1 MTDAPQSAA
10 RARNERLTRVGPG
23 TPMGKYMRCFWHP
36 VACSAELKKD
46 AEVPAIPVTLLGEKL
61 ALFRSPDGSLGLVQE
76 RCPHR
81 GASLAYGMAENDG
94 IRCPYHAWKFTKEGQ
109 CVETPNA
116 APGNRIC
123 ERIRIK
129 AYPVQ
134 EMGGL
139 IWAYLGARPAPLLPR
154 WEHVVR
160 DDFDQDIGISRMPCN
175 WLQVAEN
182 TMDPLHIEYLHMMYT
197 NYVRARKGLSTVPLR
212 KHKELGFDVFEH
224 GIVKRRLWEG
234 DSADSPEW
242 VTGHPQ
248 IFPGTAMVAYP
259 EGWVQFQIR
268 VPVDDVNTNLY
279 WLNCRPLQK
288 GAKKQDVAPI
298 WDNPWANEEG
308 RYIPDQLNAQDM
320 MVMISQGEITDHT
333 AENLVEGDRGVV
345 LYRRT
350 LLAEIEKVERGED
363 PLGVIRDPA
372 HNTPWIKLPIEE
384 HVSFGFNGV
393 QASAAYDFPDKEQA
407 QEMAPAK

>member
-1 MTDAPQSAA
+1 MTDAAPNAA
-10 RARNERLTRVGPG
+10 LRARNERLTRVGPG

-81 GASLAYGMAENDG
+81 GASLAYGMVDGDG
-94 IRCPYHAWKFTKEGQ
+94 IMCPYHAWKFRKDGQ
-109 CVETPNA
+109 CVDTPNA
-116 APGNRIC
+116 APTNRIC
-123 ERIRIK
+123 ERIKIK
-129 AYPVQ
+129 AYKAQ

-139 IWAYLGARPAPLLPR
+139 IWAYLGPDPAPLLPR

-160 DDFDQDIGISRMPCN
+160 EDYDRDIGISRMPCN

-197 NYVRARKGLSTVPLR
+197 NYVRARKGQSTVPLR
-212 KHKELGFDVFEH
+212 KHKELAFDVFEH

-308 RYIPDQLNAQDM
+308 RYIP
-320 MVMISQGEITDHT
+320 EI
-333 AENLVEGDRGVV
+333 GR
-345 LYRRT
+345 
-350 LLAEIEKVERGED
+350 
-363 PLGVIRDPA
+363 A
-372 HNTPWIKLPIEE
+372 H
-384 HVSFGFNGV
+384 V
-393 QASAAYDFPDKEQA
+393 
-407 QEMAPAK
+407 